1 MYWYFNCI
9 IFKWMTCW
17 CLEFLIFCFMYFY
30 WTWVVFTCE
39 IK

>member
-1 MYWYFNCI
+1 MYCYFNCI

-30 WTWVVFTCE
+30 W
-39 IK
+39 